1 MNWTLLTILVS
12 IDIIFI
18 GVLAMCIINFDKL
31 IRFWMKRMTI
41 LLILLIPMSVFAA
54 GTWDH
59 RIVKVKPN
67 GNVIVEFTRNTGEVI
82 NVTFSRVI
90 GDGSEQL
97 ARKKWNLEASWSMLN
112 RFDLGENSKE
122 ILIMLIK
129 AVRNN
134 PNLTV
139 QQITTWYD
147 TNYPDAPWKGLALLK
162 RMQDKIEEEVH
173 QPVTWDQ
180 FKTYVQNHIFEG
192 VDEYVP

>member
-1 MNWTLLTILVS
+1 MNWILFTILIS
-12 IDIIFI
+12 IDIILF
-18 GVLAMCIINFDKL
+18 GVLIMCVCNFDKL
-31 IRFWMKRMTI
+31 VRFWMKQMVV
-41 LLILLIPMSVFAA
+41 LLILLFPMSAFGA

-67 GNVIVEFTRNTGEVI
+67 GNVIVEFIRQITKENI

-97 ARKKWNLEASWSMLN
+97 ARKKWQLEVAWSRLN
-112 RFDLGENSKE
+112 SFDLGENSKE

-139 QQITTWYD
+139 TQVTTWYD
-147 TNYPDAPWKGLALLK
+147 TTYPDSPWKGLALLK
-162 RMQDKIEEEVH
+162 RMQDKIEEEIHDTVD
-173 QPVTWDQ
+173 WDK
-180 FKTYVQNHIFEG
+180 FKTYVINHLFEG
-192 VDEYVP
+192 VDNY